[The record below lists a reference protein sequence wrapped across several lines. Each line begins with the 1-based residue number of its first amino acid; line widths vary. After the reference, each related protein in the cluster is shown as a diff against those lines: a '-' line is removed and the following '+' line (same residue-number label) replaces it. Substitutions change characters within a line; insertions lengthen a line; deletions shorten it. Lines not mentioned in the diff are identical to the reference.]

1 MSPCPD
7 VRTRRGGPRGS
18 SFLRSGAAVC
28 RGQAGGIPD
37 RHLANAGFA
46 SQFRWVPR
54 RFVPRRISFPVLT
67 QAAAELGAGAL
78 RVRRPV
84 LFPGAAYDI
93 DAGLTGVRGR
103 VVQGAAAVRWA
114 RVAAT
119 LPGGT
124 RVVGRGHGDDRGEF
138 LLLLSPAAGSVG
150 ELVDPFAVR
159 ITVTCRP
166 AAPVPDSPDR
176 VVRDALVGLAG

>member
-1 MSPCPD
+1 
-7 VRTRRGGPRGS
+7 
-18 SFLRSGAAVC
+18 
-28 RGQAGGIPD
+28 
-37 RHLANAGFA
+37 
-46 SQFRWVPR
+46 VPR

-150 ELVDPFAVR
+150 ELVDPFTVR